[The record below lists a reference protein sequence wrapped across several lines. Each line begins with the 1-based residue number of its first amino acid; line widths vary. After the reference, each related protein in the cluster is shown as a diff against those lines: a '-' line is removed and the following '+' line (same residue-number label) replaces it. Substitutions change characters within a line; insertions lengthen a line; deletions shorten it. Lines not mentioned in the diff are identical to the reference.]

1 MADIPRVSHVEA
13 EILSL
18 LRSKEMY
25 GLELVRESS
34 MLKRGTVYVT
44 LERMSEKGYVS
55 SREAERAPHE
65 SGLPRRVYS
74 ITGLGQR
81 ALAAS
86 HAAAAAYNSWGL
98 VAQ

>member
-1 MADIPRVSHVEA
+1 MDQLPRISRVEA
-13 EILSL
+13 EILGL

-25 GLELVRESS
+25 GLELVKESS
-34 MLKRGTVYVT
+34 ILKRGTVYVT
-44 LERMSEKGYVS
+44 LERMADKGYVK

-65 SGLPRRVYS
+65 SGLPRRIYS

-81 ALAAS
+81 ALAAAE
-86 HAAAAAYNSWGL
+86 AAAAAYLSWEV